1 MDNSETQARIIN
13 LGKAIVAEL
22 ESEERPDTLSRWMAH
37 YIAEKIVA
45 IEHATGDKKIQA
57 EKACFETILSLWDHR
72 ASLPDGH
79 RPFQSFDAI
88 FYALDR
94 LNPDNPRPFYISSQH
109 SAENGVESDDV
120 KKLLDIALAVDAN
133 AKILI
138 DFIIREAA
146 KIASDEKTINW
157 LKNAIDSIQAKD
169 VSIIIRLIS
178 DINTTPGIENTDDVK
193 DQHNKSLRSKI
204 DTLDKFST
212 ISKLIRE
219 GMINNMKD

>member
-1 MDNSETQARIIN
+1 MDNSETRTRIIN
-13 LGKAIVAEL
+13 LGKALVAEL
-22 ESEERPDTLSRWMAH
+22 EHEERPDTLSRWMAH
-37 YIAEKIVA
+37 YIAEKMVL
-45 IEHATGDKKIQA
+45 IEQTTGNEKIEA
-57 EKACFETILSLWDHR
+57 EKTCFETILSLWDHR
-72 ASLPDGH
+72 VSLPDGH
-79 RPFQSFDAI
+79 QPFQSFEAI

-94 LNPDNPRPFYISSQH
+94 LNPDNPKPFYISSLH
-109 SAENGVESDDV
+109 SAENEFESDDV
-120 KKLLDIALAVDAN
+120 KKLLDIALDVDAT

-146 KIASDEKTINW
+146 KIATDEKTINW
-157 LKNAIDSIQAKD
+157 LKHAIDSIQAKD

-178 DINTTPGIENTDDVK
+178 DINTTSDIENTDDVK

-219 GMINNMKD
+219 NMINNMKD